1 MTDGKGGVEATAV
14 MPDPLVQIGKADLPF
29 TVSKEATPPPAPSS
43 RQSVLPF
50 TGLTYPSELALDAAG
65 AAYLSDTWNDR
76 VLKLAAGSNEQT
88 MLPVTG
94 LKAPA
99 MWPSTPQATS
109 TSPTATTTGCSNLLR
124 RTRSGNSYG
133 LIALTTTADVKI
145 GRERPPRSPL
155 AARSHV
161 VVLWTFT

>member
-1 MTDGKGGVEATAV
+1 VDTAGNVYVADGGNA
-14 MPDPLVQIGKADLPF
+14 
-29 TVSKEATPPPAPSS
+29 
-43 RQSVLPF
+43 
-50 TGLTYPSELALDAAG
+50 
-65 AAYLSDTWNDR
+65 
-76 VLKLAAGSNEQT
+76 
-88 MLPVTG
+88 
-94 LKAPA
+94 
-99 MWPSTPQATS
+99 
-109 TSPTATTTGCSNLLR
+109 GCSNLLR